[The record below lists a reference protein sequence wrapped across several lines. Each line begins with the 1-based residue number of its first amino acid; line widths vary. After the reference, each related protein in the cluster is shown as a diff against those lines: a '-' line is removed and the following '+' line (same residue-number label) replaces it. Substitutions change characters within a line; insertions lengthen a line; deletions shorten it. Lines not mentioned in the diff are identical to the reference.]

1 MTKGIKDVK
10 SGGHHAWEMKN
21 FNSKV
26 MEAFMSIR
34 MKMYQ
39 KGRIHQMGLMEA
51 KHSWGK
57 D

>member
-34 MKMYQ
+34 MKNVS
-39 KGRIHQMGLMEA
+39 KGKNSSGGLNG
-51 KHSWGK
+51 S
-57 D
+57 